1 MHYCWWHPIAA
12 AAVVAEEVD
21 HMPARIPVVD
31 IGSIP
36 VGRVVEVVE
45 NRHLEAAEVTPP
57 VVGGE
62 VTSLLPE
69 VEAAVMADR
78 CASRLAVVAVSLLL
92 EIQELWKKSWSLLA
106 LLMK

>member
-1 MHYCWWHPIAA
+1 
-12 AAVVAEEVD
+12 
-21 HMPARIPVVD
+21 
-31 IGSIP
+31 
-36 VGRVVEVVE
+36 VEVE
-45 NRHLEAAEVTPP
+45 NRHLEAAEVTPL

-62 VTSLLPE
+62 VTSLPPE

-78 CASRLAVVAVSLLL
+78 CASWLAVAAVSLLL